1 MTVANINRFIQHL
14 HAAFEGLRANVP
26 MPAIEAMAVLVHSA
40 MESPRRRYH
49 CSEHALY
56 MCEGMNPRQVLAAVF
71 HDLVYYQLDDGFPA
85 RVTHLLT
92 PLVSKQNN
100 DLVLLKVSDQDSALQ
115 LCFQIFDFKAGQ
127 VLPLFRGMN
136 EFLSAAVAVRLLQPY
151 LALPDLIAV
160 IACIEATVPF
170 RAPSADGQ
178 DCSAALAQ
186 RVREQA
192 RLHLGLSPG
201 AALDAYADVV
211 MCEAIA
217 MANRD
222 VGGFAEPSPAKFVSA
237 TWLLIEESNAPL
249 AAVGVYTLRDYR
261 EALTRMQNF
270 LHGLEPERVFNHYAG
285 YPPANEFQRLTSA
298 ATSNIAFAKSF
309 LQLKMTSI
317 AIIEALALETGGNCP
332 VSMFLGDIR
341 STFGKPE
348 RVEDYLP
355 AGPQAQGLDAQLLQV
370 LEKGRPEDSRND
382 LTISPLTTYM
392 YRCLGVAGSA
402 TALAHAQQ
410 MVSGAISSAQF
421 LATLPLDM
429 LGSLIDACARIALS
443 RKDGLALLK
452 LSLQKQVVSGVGQ
465 DFTP

>member
-1 MTVANINRFIQHL
+1 M
-14 HAAFEGLRANVP
+14 G
-26 MPAIEAMAVLVHSA
+26 
-40 MESPRRRYH
+40 
-49 CSEHALY
+49 
-56 MCEGMNPRQVLAAVF
+56 
-71 HDLVYYQLDDGFPA
+71 
-85 RVTHLLT
+85 
-92 PLVSKQNN
+92 
-100 DLVLLKVSDQDSALQ
+100 
-115 LCFQIFDFKAGQ
+115 
-127 VLPLFRGMN
+127 
-136 EFLSAAVAVRLLQPY
+136 
-151 LALPDLIAV
+151 
-160 IACIEATVPF
+160 
-170 RAPSADGQ
+170 
-178 DCSAALAQ
+178 
-186 RVREQA
+186 
-192 RLHLGLSPG
+192 
-201 AALDAYADVV
+201 
-211 MCEAIA
+211 EAIA

-452 LSLQKQVVSGVGQ
+452 LRLQKQVIPGTGQ
-465 DFTP
+465 NFTP